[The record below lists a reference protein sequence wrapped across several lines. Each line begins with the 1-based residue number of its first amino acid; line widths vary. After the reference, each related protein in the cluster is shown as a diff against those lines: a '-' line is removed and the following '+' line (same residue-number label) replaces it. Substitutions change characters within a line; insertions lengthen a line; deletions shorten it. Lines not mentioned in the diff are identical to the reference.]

1 MDEEEKILQGVE
13 GYKYE
18 AISAAFQLPLR
29 FATTKL
35 NRGQSSAYDGF
46 SAEPVLQL

>member
-1 MDEEEKILQGVE
+1 MDEEEKILEGVE

-29 FATTKL
+29 FATTIEVKSRSIISL
-35 NRGQSSAYDGF
+35 
-46 SAEPVLQL
+46 